1 MRAELLTQKTR
12 NEPANVIPL
21 EIVEACEV
29 IEVIDQKRLF
39 PAVNISA
46 GQVAKVTGQATVWIA
61 GATWT
66 IAKAGLIVS
75 GYVVGGVLLLSVEL
89 LKIVLDVVRAGLD
102 RHGYHGRTDVQPDGG
117 QSRTGSVTIINEV
130 RTGAG
135 GASVRIENRVI

>member
-29 IEVIDQKRLF
+29 VEIVERPRLF

-46 GQVAKVTGQATVWIA
+46 GQMARATGQAAVWIA
-61 GATWT
+61 GGAWT
-66 IAKAGLIVS
+66 VTKAGLVVS
-75 GYVVGGVLLLSVEL
+75 GYVIGGVLLLSVEL
-89 LKIVLDVVRAGLD
+89 LKIVLEIVRAGLD
-102 RHGYHGRTDVQPDGG
+102 RYGYHNQTDVQPDSG
-117 QSRTGSVTIINEV
+117 QGRTGSVIIINEV

-135 GASVRIENRVI
+135 ANVRIENRVI